1 MVGAIPSTWERAERL
16 LCIRLDSLG
25 DVLMMTPAIRALRE
39 GAPNRQITLLTS
51 PSGAAVARLVPEI
64 DDVLIYEAPWV
75 KSTSPRTDSAFDRAL
90 IRRLQSLHFD
100 AAVIFTTFSQ
110 SPLPAALLCH
120 LAEIPLRL
128 AHCREQV
135 YGLLTDRVPETEPE
149 QGIRH
154 EVRRQLELVA
164 TVGARPDDER
174 LSLSVSARAGDV
186 VRRLLRERAI
196 NTSRPWAVLHPG
208 STAAS
213 RRYPPELFAEAT
225 RRLVAEHGW
234 QIVMTGSEG
243 ERDLV
248 QEIGRLAAVP
258 IHDLTGTLD
267 LAKLVALIASAPVL
281 ITNNTGPSHI
291 AAAVGTPVVCL
302 YALTNPQ
309 HAPWMVPSRVLSQDV
324 PCRWCYR
331 SVCPEG
337 HHACLRGVPP
347 EAVVTAALELAALPR
362 ALRTSQAQS
371 ASRA

>member
-25 DVLMMTPAIRALRE
+25 DVLMMTPAIRALRS
-39 GAPNRQITLLTS
+39 GAPGRQIALLTS
-51 PSGAAVARLVPEI
+51 PSGAAVARLIPEI
-64 DDVLIYEAPWV
+64 DDVLVYEAPWV
-75 KSTSPRTDSAFDRAL
+75 KSTPHRADSALDQGL
-90 IRRLQSLHFD
+90 IRRLQARRFD

-110 SPLPAALLCH
+110 SPLPAALLCY

-135 YGLLTDRVPETEPE
+135 YGLLTDRVPDPEPE
-149 QGIRH
+149 GGIRH
-154 EVRRQLELVA
+154 EVRRQLDLVA
-164 TVGARPDDER
+164 EVGARTDDER
-174 LSLSVSARAGDV
+174 LSLSTSGRAGDA
-186 VRRLLRERAI
+186 VRLALRERGLEAD
-196 NTSRPWAVLHPG
+196 RPWAVLHPG

-213 RRYPPELFAEAT
+213 RRYPPELFAEAV
-225 RRLVAEHGW
+225 RRLIVEHRW
-234 QIVMTGSEG
+234 QIVTTGSED

-248 QEIGRLAAVP
+248 REIGRRAGVP
-258 IHDLTGTLD
+258 ILDLTGMLH
-267 LAKLVALIASAPVL
+267 LPELVALIGDAPVL

-309 HAPWMVPSRVLSQDV
+309 HTPWMVPSRVLSQDV

-347 EAVVTAALELAALPR
+347 DAVVTAALELAALR
-362 ALRTSQAQS
+362 CS
-371 ASRA
+371 

>member
-1 MVGAIPSTWERAERL
+1 MGSVSPRTWESARRL

-25 DVLMMTPAIRALRE
+25 DVLMMTPAIRALKT
-39 GAPNRQITLLTS
+39 GAPGRHITLLTS

-75 KSTSPRTDSAFDRAL
+75 KSTPSRADGAFDRAL
-90 IRRLQSLHFD
+90 IRRLQAMGFD

-154 EVRRQLELVA
+154 EVRRQLDLVA
-164 TVGARPDDER
+164 TIGARTDDER
-174 LSLSVSARAGDV
+174 LSLGVSGEATDV
-186 VRRLLRERAI
+186 VRRLLRERGI
-196 NTSRPWAVLHPG
+196 GTDRSWAVLHPG

-213 RRYPPELFAEAT
+213 RRYPPELYAEAV
-225 RRLVAEHGW
+225 RRLVDEHGW
-234 QIVMTGSEG
+234 QIVMTGSED
-243 ERDLV
+243 ERELV
-248 QEIGRLAAVP
+248 QQIGRLAAVP
-258 IHDLTGTLD
+258 THDLAARLD
-267 LAKLVALIASAPVL
+267 LVELVALIASAPVL

-309 HAPWMVPSRVLSQDV
+309 HTPWLVPSRVLSQDV
-324 PCRWCYR
+324 PCRSCYR

-347 EAVVTAALELAALPR
+347 EAVVGATLQLAGARPD
-362 ALRTSQAQS
+362 
-371 ASRA
+371 

>member
-1 MVGAIPSTWERAERL
+1 MARATPPTWENARRL

-25 DVLMMTPAIRALRE
+25 DVLMMTPAIRALKT
-39 GAPNRQITLLTS
+39 GAAGRHITLLTS
-51 PSGAAVARLVPEI
+51 PSGAEVARLVPEI

-75 KSTSPRTDSAFDRAL
+75 KSSAARPDSTFDRAL
-90 IRRLQSLHFD
+90 IRRLHALSFD

-128 AHCREQV
+128 AHAREQV
-135 YGLLTDRVPETEPE
+135 YGLLTDRVPESEPE
-149 QGIRH
+149 RGIRH
-154 EVRRQLELVA
+154 EVRRQLDLVA
-164 TVGARPDDER
+164 TVGPRTDDER
-174 LSLSVSARAGDV
+174 LSLHVLEQAAEAARRILG
-186 VRRLLRERAI
+186 ERGVD
-196 NTSRPWAVLHPG
+196 TERPWAVLHPG

-213 RRYPPELFAEAT
+213 RRYPADLYSEAV

-234 QIVMTGSEG
+234 QMVLTGSEA

-248 QEIGRLAAVP
+248 QEIGRRSGMP
-258 IHDLTGTLD
+258 IHDLTGLLD
-267 LAKLVALIASAPVL
+267 LPGLVALIASAPVL

-309 HAPWMVPSRVLSQDV
+309 HTPWLVPSRVLSQDV
-324 PCRWCYR
+324 ACRWCYR

-347 EAVVTAALELAALPR
+347 EAVVAAALEMAGACPD
-362 ALRTSQAQS
+362 
-371 ASRA
+371 

>member
-1 MVGAIPSTWERAERL
+1 MMGPIPPTWDRAERL

-25 DVLMMTPAIRALRE
+25 DVLMMTPAIRALRD
-39 GAPNRQITLLTS
+39 GSPRRQITLLTS

-75 KSTSPRTDSAFDRAL
+75 KSTPPTTDSAVDRAL
-90 IRRLQSLHFD
+90 IRRLQALRFD

-135 YGLLTDRVPETEPE
+135 YGLLTDRVPESEPE

-154 EVRRQLELVA
+154 EVRRQLDLVA
-164 TVGARPDDER
+164 AVGARADDER
-174 LSLSVSARAGDV
+174 LSLRVSAQASDV
-186 VRRLLRERAI
+186 VRRLLRERGI
-196 NTSRPWAVLHPG
+196 QMDRPWAVLHPG

-225 RRLVAEHGW
+225 RCLVAEHGW
-234 QIVMTGSEG
+234 QIVMTGSAC
-243 ERDLV
+243 ERDLL

-258 IHDLTGTLD
+258 IHDLVGALD
-267 LAKLVALIASAPVL
+267 LAELVALIACAPIL

-309 HAPWMVPSRVLSQDV
+309 HTPWLVPSRVLSQDV

-347 EAVVTAALELAALPR
+347 ADVVAAALELAALSPA
-362 ALRTSQAQS
+362 ALPGS
-371 ASRA
+371 